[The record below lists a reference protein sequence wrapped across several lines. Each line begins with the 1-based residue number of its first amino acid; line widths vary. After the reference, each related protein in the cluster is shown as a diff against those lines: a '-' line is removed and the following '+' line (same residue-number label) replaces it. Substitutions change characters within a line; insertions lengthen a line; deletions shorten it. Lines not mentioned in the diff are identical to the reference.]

1 MKIMRKLPENLA
13 QAKAGEYS
21 VAAQLLLRGHN
32 PFFPAVD
39 IGADVMLDSGVKVQV
54 KSAHLR
60 FQRGVYEQ
68 GAYWFKLATR
78 AVISKGRVQKRVF
91 RIFSNECDFVVLW
104 GIEQNRF
111 WIVPAAV
118 FDGHQSVIVGPDA
131 VWINDSQ
138 AEKVRQARIEGK
150 TFRTIAKELGISA
163 GSAYMIA
170 SDKRVGPSNRT
181 TLASEVRS
189 YENRWELI
197 ESYASTMQ
205 EAEIASAVIEKV

>member
-1 MKIMRKLPENLA
+1 MRKLPENLA

-60 FQRGVYEQ
+60 FQKGVYEQ

-78 AVISKGRVQKRVF
+78 AVVNKGAVQKRVS
-91 RIFSNECDFVVLW
+91 RMFSHECDFVVLW

-111 WIVPAAV
+111 WVIPAALL
-118 FDGHQSVIVGPDA
+118 DGHQSVCVGPDST
-131 VWINDSQ
+131 WINDTQ
-138 AEKVRQARIEGK
+138 VEKVRQARAEGK
-150 TFRTIAKELGISA
+150 TFRAIAKEFGISPA
-163 GSAYMIA
+163 SACMIV
-170 SDKRVGPSNRT
+170 SEKRIGPSGRT
-181 TLASEVRS
+181 SLTAEVRS
-189 YENRWELI
+189 YENQWNLI
-197 ESYASTMQ
+197 ESYAATMQ
-205 EAEIASAVIEKV
+205 EAEVASGSSAVEQV